1 MSLSRHH
8 HSGEEIVILLCSFT
22 AKRLFDNFHFERRNF
37 EQKRNGSGL
46 QAFVYSTAKGR
57 TEKVGHAGAGSRREA
72 EWKRSGSG
80 MEAGRK
86 RNGSGAVPTEAE
98 RKRNGS
104 GTEAE
109 RKRNGSGTEAD
120 GSGTETGRKRNG
132 SGTEAGRK
140 RNGSGTDGNGD
151 CYGLIPGRLFIS
163 WCYEKKHARLI
174 VDIGPSCWP
183 KKNGYYNTA
192 RTTASHAKST
202 PRKLEEKRSK

>member
-1 MSLSRHH
+1 MSLSRHN

-57 TEKVGHAGAGSRREA
+57 PEKVGHAGAGSRREA
-72 EWKRSGSG
+72 EGKRSGSG

-109 RKRNGSGTEAD
+109 RKRNGSGTEAERKRNGSGTEAERKRNGSGTEAD

-132 SGTEAGRK
+132 SGTEAERK
-140 RNGSGTDGNGD
+140 RDGWKW
-151 CYGLIPGRLFIS
+151 GLLWIDPGPVVYFLVLR
-163 WCYEKKHARLI
+163 KKTCK
-174 VDIGPSCWP
+174 VD
-183 KKNGYYNTA
+183 
-192 RTTASHAKST
+192 R
-202 PRKLEEKRSK
+202 